1 MFRVILIT
9 LIFSISHQP
18 ASAEEK
24 FSLWGS
30 FLFNMKRSAALDLI
44 ERHCENINYENK
56 IYAGIEAN
64 GCRFSDEPFSN
75 METSISLV
83 FDHAFFKRNKK
94 LKYIV
99 FSFEDYEREKLKRLY
114 RYAENKWSIWRN
126 WRCNPPREMSI
137 IDATSQTCGA
147 SFDEGKV
154 HLRSNIILNH
164 SNTADANKQKKRITQ
179 MHFYLNGSE
188 IYGKS
193 FNQS

>member
-9 LIFSISHQP
+9 LIFSISLQST
-18 ASAEEK
+18 SAEEK
-24 FSLWGS
+24 VSLWGS

-56 IYAGIEAN
+56 IYAGIEAS

-75 METSISLV
+75 MKTSISLV
-83 FDHAFFKRNKK
+83 FDHAFFKSNRK

-99 FSFEDYEREKLKRLY
+99 LSFEDYEREKLKRLY

-126 WRCNPPREMSI
+126 WKCNPPREMSI

-188 IYGKS
+188 IFGKS

>member
-9 LIFSISHQP
+9 LIFSISLQST
-18 ASAEEK
+18 SAEEK
-24 FSLWGS
+24 VSLWGS

-56 IYAGIEAN
+56 IYAGIEAS

-83 FDHAFFKRNKK
+83 FDHAIFKGNKK

-188 IYGKS
+188 IFGKS

>member
-9 LIFSISHQP
+9 LIFSISLQ
-18 ASAEEK
+18 STFAEEK
-24 FSLWGS
+24 ISLWGR
-30 FLFNMKRSAALDLI
+30 FLFDMKRSAALDVI
-44 ERHCENINYENK
+44 KRHCENINYENK

-64 GCRFSDEPFSN
+64 GCRFSDEPFLN
-75 METSISLV
+75 METSILLA

-126 WRCNPPREMSI
+126 WRCNPTREMSI

-147 SFDEGKV
+147 SFNEGKV
-154 HLRSNIILNH
+154 HLRSNIILDH
-164 SNTADANKQKKRITQ
+164 SKTANANEQKKRITQ

-188 IYGKS
+188 IFGKS